1 GVAGAAGA
9 GAARGGMGA
18 GAAGAGQ
25 RGKGG
30 SEDQEHDR
38 PSWLEEQDDV
48 WLEDMPKTAPPVF
61 GE

>member
-1 GVAGAAGA
+1 
-9 GAARGGMGA
+9 MS
-18 GAAGAGQ
+18 AGAGQ
-25 RGKGG
+25 RGKG

-48 WLEDMPKTAPPVF
+48 WFDGMPKTAPPVF